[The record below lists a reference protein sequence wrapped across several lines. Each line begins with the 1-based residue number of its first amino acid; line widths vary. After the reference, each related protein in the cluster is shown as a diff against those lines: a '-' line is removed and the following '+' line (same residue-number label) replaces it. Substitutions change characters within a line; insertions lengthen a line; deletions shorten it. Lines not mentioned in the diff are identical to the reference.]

1 MKPEQWRRI
10 ENLYNQAMELE
21 ESQRASFLR
30 EVCAD
35 DDGLR
40 QELEAL
46 LAREPQV
53 ASFLEKPALREIA
66 PGFAV
71 DESGPP
77 APGTKIGSYRIEA
90 PIGAGGMG
98 TVYRAQDT
106 KLNRRV
112 AIKFLSDNLAD
123 AGARRRFQQ
132 EARMASALNHPHIL
146 TVHDAGEFGGR
157 QYIVTEFVDGGTL
170 NDWAKAEKRTWRQI
184 VELMTGVAD
193 GLVAAHEAGILHRDI
208 KPANI
213 LVARNRYAK
222 LADFGLAK
230 LADNT
235 HVDPTGTLTEGRTKP
250 GMIIGTIAYMSP
262 EQCSGKNLD
271 NRSDIFSFGTVLYEL
286 LGGRRPFEGA
296 TDLELLK
303 TIVHGE
309 PPPLGGQF
317 PPELRVVVEKALE
330 KNPEERYQS
339 ARELLLDLKRAQ
351 RLKTSEAPA
360 YQPEGKPPW
369 IRRAAGPVFAGL
381 LLLAGGVGLSYL
393 MKPSPLVTSPS
404 EYVQLTDFTDSA
416 VAPSLSPD
424 GRMMAFKRGEDSF
437 LSPGQIYVKLLPN
450 GEPEQLTTTA
460 GKVFAPVFTP
470 DGSRIAYSLIT
481 SGSWDTWTVP
491 VLGGQPTRLLP
502 NATGLT
508 WITDQLVLFSE
519 IKTGLHMGIVTA
531 TEGRSNSREIYIQP
545 NEHAMAHY
553 SYTSPDRR
561 SVLVVEMTGAH
572 AFTQP
577 CRLVPF
583 DGSSSGRQVGPQ
595 GNCTSAAWSPD
606 GEWMYFGATV
616 DGSSHL
622 WRQKF
627 PDGKPEQITF
637 GPLEEEGIAVA
648 PDGRSLVT
656 SVGTRRSAIWIH
668 DKAGERAISSEGHAL
683 APRLSRDGTRVLF
696 LLVRDWWLSARG
708 WMAASAELRS
718 VDLASGKSD
727 RVLTGFSATDYD
739 ISPDEKEVVFTTTDS
754 EGGSQIW
761 LAALDRRTPPRQI
774 AQSGDQVSF
783 GADGDIVFRSRE
795 EKTNVLARIKKD
807 GSGRERISAAPVLNK
822 YGVSPDGK
830 WAVIQSPES
839 DKAGSAAFVVPL
851 SGGAP
856 QKICGGFQAFW
867 SSDGRFFYYQPSP
880 GKTLAI
886 PVPAGKSLPDLPCS
900 GISAAAAEGVVPG
913 ATVLEHTLVSPGP
926 DPSTY
931 VFTRTDNQRN
941 LFRIPLH

>member
-1 MKPEQWRRI
+1 
-10 ENLYNQAMELE
+10 
-21 ESQRASFLR
+21 
-30 EVCAD
+30 
-35 DDGLR
+35 
-40 QELEAL
+40 
-46 LAREPQV
+46 
-53 ASFLEKPALREIA
+53 
-66 PGFAV
+66 
-71 DESGPP
+71 
-77 APGTKIGSYRIEA
+77 
-90 PIGAGGMG
+90 
-98 TVYRAQDT
+98 
-106 KLNRRV
+106 
-112 AIKFLSDNLAD
+112 
-123 AGARRRFQQ
+123 
-132 EARMASALNHPHIL
+132 MASALNHPHIL

-157 QYIVTEFVDGGTL
+157 HYIVTEFVDGGTL
-170 NDWAKAEKRTWRQI
+170 KDWAKAEKRTWLQI

-213 LVARNRYAK
+213 LVARNGYAK

-250 GMIIGTIAYMSP
+250 GMIIGTISYMSP

-271 NRSDIFSFGTVLYEL
+271 SRSDIFSFGAVLYEL

-303 TIVHGE
+303 TIIHGE
-309 PPPLGGQF
+309 PPRLGVQI

-330 KNPEERYQS
+330 KNSEERYQS

-360 YQPEGKPPW
+360 YQPEGKPRW
-369 IRRAAGPVFAGL
+369 IRRAAGPVVVGL
-381 LLLAGGVGLSYL
+381 LLVAGGVALSYWV
-393 MKPSPLVTSPS
+393 KPSGPVTSPS
-404 EYVQLTDFTDSA
+404 EYVQLTNFTDSA

-424 GRMMAFKRGEDSF
+424 GRMVTFKRGEDSF

-450 GEPEQLTTTA
+450 GEPVQLTTSA
-460 GKVFAPVFTP
+460 GRVFAPVFTT
-470 DGSRIAYSLIT
+470 DGSRIAYSLRTT

-491 VLGGQPTRLLP
+491 VLGGQPKQLLP

-508 WITDQLVLFSE
+508 WISDQLVLFSE
-519 IKTGLHMGIVTA
+519 IKMGIHMGIVTA
-531 TEGRSNSREIYIQP
+531 TEGRANSREIYTPP
-545 NEHAMAHY
+545 NENAMAHY

-561 SVLVVEMTGAH
+561 SVLVVEMNSAH

-583 DGSSSGRQVGPQ
+583 DGSSTGRQVGP
-595 GNCTSAAWSPD
+595 GTCTSAAWSPD
-606 GEWMYFGATV
+606 GQWMYFGATV

-637 GPLEEEGIAVA
+637 GPLEEEDIAVT

-668 DKAGERAISSEGHAL
+668 DKAGERAITSEGHAL
-683 APRLSRDGTRVLF
+683 APRLSRDGTRVFF
-696 LLVRDWWLSARG
+696 LLVRDWWLSNAG
-708 WMAASAELRS
+708 WVAASAELRS

-727 RVLTGFSATDYD
+727 RVLTGVSATGYD
-739 ISPDEKEVVFTTTDS
+739 ISLDEKEVVFTTTDS
-754 EGGSQIW
+754 QGVSHIW
-761 LAALDRRTPPRQI
+761 LASLDRRTPPREI
-774 AQSGDQVSF
+774 ARSGDQVSF

-795 EKTNVLARIKKD
+795 EKVNVLARIKKD
-807 GSGRERISAAPVLNK
+807 GSGRERITAAPIVDK

-830 WAVIQSPES
+830 WAVVVSPES
-839 DKAGSAAFVVPL
+839 DKAEYSTFVVPI

-856 QKICGGFQAFW
+856 QKICTAVCVAFW
-867 SSDGRFFYYQPSP
+867 SSDGRFFYDQPSSS

-886 PVPAGKSLPDLPCS
+886 SVPAGKSLPDLPS
-900 GISAAAAEGVVPG
+900 FGRSDAVEGVVPR
-913 ATVLEHTLVSPGP
+913 ATVLEHRSVSPGP

-931 VFTRTDNQRN
+931 VFTRTDSQRN

>member
-1 MKPEQWRRI
+1 
-10 ENLYNQAMELE
+10 
-21 ESQRASFLR
+21 
-30 EVCAD
+30 
-35 DDGLR
+35 
-40 QELEAL
+40 
-46 LAREPQV
+46 
-53 ASFLEKPALREIA
+53 
-66 PGFAV
+66 
-71 DESGPP
+71 
-77 APGTKIGSYRIEA
+77 
-90 PIGAGGMG
+90 MG

-106 KLNRRV
+106 KLNRPV
-112 AIKFLSDNLAD
+112 AIKFLSHDLAD

-170 NDWAKAEKRTWRQI
+170 KDWAKAEKRTWRQI
-184 VELMTGVAD
+184 VELLIGVAD
-193 GLVAAHEAGILHRDI
+193 GLAAAHEAGILHRDI
-208 KPANI
+208 KPDNI
-213 LVARNRYAK
+213 LVARNGYAK

-230 LADNT
+230 LVANADA
-235 HVDPTGTLTEGRTKP
+235 DPTGTLTEGRTKP

-303 TIVHGE
+303 TIIHSE
-309 PPPLGGQF
+309 PPPLGVQI
-317 PPELRVVVEKALE
+317 PPELRVVVEKTLE

-339 ARELLLDLKRAQ
+339 TRELLLDLKRAR

-369 IRRAAGPVFAGL
+369 IRRAAGPVVVGL

-393 MKPSPLVTSPS
+393 MKPSGPVTSPS

-424 GRMMAFKRGEDSF
+424 GRMVTFKRGEDSF
-437 LSPGQIYVKLLPN
+437 LSPGNIYVKLLPN
-450 GEPEQLTTTA
+450 GEPVQLTTTA
-460 GKVFAPVFTP
+460 GRVFAPVFTP
-470 DGSRIAYSLIT
+470 DGSRIAYSLRTT
-481 SGSWDTWTVP
+481 SASWDTWTVP
-491 VLGGQPTRLLP
+491 VLGGQPTQLLP

-508 WITDQLVLFSE
+508 WISDQLVMFSE

-531 TEGRSNSREIYIQP
+531 TEGRANSRDIYIQP
-545 NEHAMAHY
+545 DEHAMAHY
-553 SYTSPDRR
+553 SYISPDRR

-577 CRLVPF
+577 CRLIPF
-583 DGSSSGRQVGPQ
+583 DGSSTGRQVGPQ
-595 GNCTSAAWSPD
+595 GTCTSAAWSPD
-606 GEWMYFGATV
+606 GQWMYFGATV

-683 APRLSRDGTRVLF
+683 APRLSRDGTRVFF
-696 LLVRDWWLSARG
+696 LLVRDWWLSSAG
-708 WMAASAELRS
+708 WVAASAELRS

-727 RVLTGFSATDYD
+727 S
-739 ISPDEKEVVFTTTDS
+739 
-754 EGGSQIW
+754 
-761 LAALDRRTPPRQI
+761 
-774 AQSGDQVSF
+774 
-783 GADGDIVFRSRE
+783 
-795 EKTNVLARIKKD
+795 
-807 GSGRERISAAPVLNK
+807 
-822 YGVSPDGK
+822 
-830 WAVIQSPES
+830 
-839 DKAGSAAFVVPL
+839 
-851 SGGAP
+851 
-856 QKICGGFQAFW
+856 C
-867 SSDGRFFYYQPSP
+867 
-880 GKTLAI
+880 
-886 PVPAGKSLPDLPCS
+886 
-900 GISAAAAEGVVPG
+900 
-913 ATVLEHTLVSPGP
+913 
-926 DPSTY
+926 
-931 VFTRTDNQRN
+931 
-941 LFRIPLH
+941 

>member
-1 MKPEQWRRI
+1 
-10 ENLYNQAMELE
+10 
-21 ESQRASFLR
+21 
-30 EVCAD
+30 
-35 DDGLR
+35 
-40 QELEAL
+40 
-46 LAREPQV
+46 
-53 ASFLEKPALREIA
+53 
-66 PGFAV
+66 
-71 DESGPP
+71 
-77 APGTKIGSYRIEA
+77 
-90 PIGAGGMG
+90 
-98 TVYRAQDT
+98 
-106 KLNRRV
+106 
-112 AIKFLSDNLAD
+112 
-123 AGARRRFQQ
+123 
-132 EARMASALNHPHIL
+132 MASALNHPHIL

-170 NDWAKAEKRTWRQI
+170 TDWAKAEKRTWRQI

-213 LVARNRYAK
+213 LVARNGYAK

-230 LADNT
+230 LADT

-250 GMIIGTIAYMSP
+250 GMIMGTIAYMSP

-271 NRSDIFSFGTVLYEL
+271 SRSDIFSFGTVLYEL
-286 LGGRRPFEGA
+286 LGGRKPFEGA
-296 TDLELLK
+296 TELELLK
-303 TIVHGE
+303 TIIHGE
-309 PPPLGGQF
+309 PPPLGGQI

-360 YQPEGKPPW
+360 YQLKGKPRW
-369 IRRAAGPVFAGL
+369 IRRAAGLVVVGL
-381 LLLAGGVGLSYL
+381 LLVAGVVALSYW
-393 MKPSPLVTSPS
+393 MKPSGPVTSPS
-404 EYVQLTDFTDSA
+404 EYVQLTNFTDSA

-424 GRMMAFKRGEDSF
+424 GRMVTFKRGADSF
-437 LSPGQIYVKLLPN
+437 LSPGHIYVKLLPN
-450 GEPEQLTTTA
+450 GEPVQLTTTA
-460 GKVFAPVFTP
+460 GKVLAPVFTP
-470 DGSRIAYSLIT
+470 DGSRIAYSLVM
-481 SGSWDTWTVP
+481 SGAWDTFTVP

-502 NATGLT
+502 NASGLT
-508 WITDQLVLFSE
+508 WISDQLVMFSE

-531 TEGRSNSREIYIQP
+531 TEGRANSREIYIQP
-545 NEHAMAHY
+545 DEHAMAHY
-553 SYTSPDRR
+553 SFTSPDRR

-583 DGSSSGRQVGPQ
+583 DGSNTGRQVGPQ
-595 GNCTSAAWSPD
+595 GTCTSAAWSPD
-606 GEWMYFGATV
+606 GQWMYFGATV

-668 DKAGERAISSEGHAL
+668 DKTGERAITSEGHAL
-683 APRLSRDGTRVLF
+683 APRLSRDGTRVFF
-696 LLVRDWWLSARG
+696 LLVRDWWLSSAG
-708 WMAASAELRS
+708 WVAASAELRS

-727 RVLTGFSATDYD
+727 PVLTGVSVTGYD
-739 ISPDEKEVVFTTTDS
+739 ISLDEKEVVFTTTDS
-754 EGGSQIW
+754 QGGSKIW
-761 LAALDRRTPPRQI
+761 LAPLDRRTPPRPI
-774 AQSGDQVSF
+774 AQSGDQASF
-783 GADGDIVFRSRE
+783 GADGDIVFRSQE
-795 EKTNVLARIKKD
+795 EKGNVLARIKKD
-807 GSGRERISAAPVLNK
+807 GSGREQITRTAIVDK

-830 WAVIQSPES
+830 WAVVLSPEK
-839 DKAGSAAFVVPL
+839 DKAETSTFAVPI
-851 SGGAP
+851 SGGSP
-856 QKICGGFQAFW
+856 QKICIGGCPAFW
-867 SSDGRFFYYQPSP
+867 SSDGRFFFYYETSS

-886 PVPAGKSLPDLPCS
+886 GVPAGKSLPDLLS
-900 GISAAAAEGVVPG
+900 SEKSDAAEGVAPRP
-913 ATVLEHTLVSPGP
+913 TLLEHIDRRPSVSPGP